1 MALITHIQQ
10 LKQKHQNLSETVA
23 RLQRMPTVDDFQIA
37 AMKKEKLKLKEE
49 ISRLG
54 SA

>member
-1 MALITHIQQ
+1 MALESRIQE
-10 LKQKHQNLSETVA
+10 LRKKHENLSETVQE
-23 RLQRMPTVDDFQIA
+23 LQRSPAVDDLQIA

-49 ISRLG
+49 IERLV

>member
-1 MALITHIQQ
+1 MALSTHIQK
-10 LKQKHQNLSETVA
+10 LKQKHENLSEAVA
-23 RLQRMPTVDDFQIA
+23 RLQRMPTVDDLQIA

-54 SA
+54 SG